1 MYSKFAIAFDDTV
14 KISGE
19 RNDSL
24 IPIIW
29 KIKKFFGIGSEKR
42 LATAIS
48 EVRDFAIPVIREKKM
63 ELSEKSS
70 LESADLLSMFLS
82 LDHSDENFITDI
94 VISFILAGRDTTIG
108 TTGWVTYLTR
118 LHVSYPLVL
127 SSDTSAGILVYL
139 SDEVKDMV
147 YTHAA
152 ICESMRLYPPV
163 QADNKEA
170 AKDDTLPD
178 GTVVKEGE
186 KVTYH
191 PSAMGRMESVWG
203 KDWAEY
209 RPERWLE
216 PERVDEDTKKYWRF
230 VVRDPYSYPV
240 FQAGPRTCLGK
251 EMAFLQMKRV
261 IAEVLRLFRVAPAMA
276 EGVEPV
282 YVSYV
287 TSKMHTGFPVRI
299 QERSQ
304 TFSDSCFKL

>member
-1 MYSKFAIAFDDTV
+1 
-14 KISGE
+14 
-19 RNDSL
+19 
-24 IPIIW
+24 
-29 KIKKFFGIGSEKR
+29 
-42 LATAIS
+42 
-48 EVRDFAIPVIREKKM
+48 M

-70 LESADLLSMFLS
+70 LESADLLSM
-82 LDHSDENFITDI
+82 
-94 VISFILAGRDTTIG
+94 IG

-152 ICESMRLYPPV
+152 ICESMRLYPRVP
-163 QADNKEA
+163 ADNKEA
-170 AKDDTLPD
+170 AKEDTLPD
-178 GTVVKEGE
+178 GTVVKERE

-191 PSAMGRMESVWG
+191 PYAMGRMESVWG

-216 PERVDEDTKKYWRF
+216 PERVDKDTKKYWRF
-230 VVRDPYSYPV
+230 VGRDPYSYPV

-261 IAEVLRLFRVAPAMA
+261 VAEVLRLFRVAPAMA